1 MARFFIDRPIFAWV
15 LAIITMLAGIVA
27 VLTLPIAQHPTIA
40 PPAIAITANYPGA
53 SSKTLEDTV
62 TQVIEQKMKGLDR
75 LSYIASTSEST
86 GSVTITLTFET
97 GTDPDTAQVQVQNKL
112 SLATPLLPQEV
123 QQQGV
128 QVAKSAANYLNVL
141 AFISEDG
148 KLSGSDLSDYVAAN
162 VQDPISRVDGVGDTL
177 LFGSQYA
184 MRLWLD
190 PAKLNSFKLTPLDV
204 KAAVQAQNAQVS
216 AGQLGGL
223 PAVPGQQL
231 NATITAQTRLKTA
244 EEFEAILLRTQAD
257 GSAVRLRDVARVEL
271 GSEGY
276 TSVARFNG
284 KPAAGLA
291 IKLATGANAL
301 ATVKGI
307 DAKLEELSRFFP
319 PGVKVIKP
327 YDTTP
332 FVRISIEEVIKTLV
346 EAVVLVFLVMYLFLQ
361 NFRATLIPTI
371 AVPVVLMGTF
381 GVLAAFGYSLNTLTM
396 LAMVLA
402 IGLLVDDAI
411 VVVENVERVMSEEGL
426 SPLEA
431 TRKSM
436 GQITGALVGVA
447 LVLAAVFVPMAFFGG
462 STGVIY
468 RQFTV
473 TIVSAMTL
481 SVLVAMILTP
491 ALCATLLKPVAKGH
505 ALATTGFFG
514 AFNRAFDR
522 GNRRYQGVVR
532 HMLGRGWRYMAGYAV
547 LVAVVA
553 LVFSKI
559 PAGFLPE
566 EDQGTLFTLVQLPPG
581 ATQARTLEVL
591 EQVDHHFLVEQKDA
605 VDSIFSVAGFSFAG
619 SGQNAGFAFVKLKPW
634 GDRVR
639 PELKAAAVANRAMA
653 VLSTIRNASVFA
665 IVPPAVSELGNA
677 SGFDLMLQDR
687 ANLGHAA
694 LMQAR
699 NQLLGALMKEPG
711 LVAVRPNG
719 MEDAPEFRL
728 DIDEHK
734 VGALGLTMS
743 DVNTTFSTAWGSNY
757 VNDFI
762 DRGRVKKV
770 FLQADAPFRML
781 PGDIDHWFVRN
792 AAGTMVPFSA
802 FATAGW
808 TSGSPRLERYN
819 GVPSVEILG
828 MALPGAMSS
837 GQALDLVERHAA
849 ALPAGIGYEWTGV
862 SRQEREAGGQAGLL
876 YAVSILVVFLCLAA
890 LYESW
895 SIPFSVILVVPLG
908 VLGTLLGAV
917 LTWKMNDVYF
927 QVGLLTTVGLASK
940 NAILIVEF
948 AKELH
953 AKGMSTLDAAI
964 AAARLRLRPI
974 LMTSLAFIL
983 GVLPLMVSKG
993 AGAGAQNALG
1003 TAVVGGMVSGTV
1015 LAIFFV
1021 PLFYVVVQGL
1031 FGRAKAP
1038 AVTPGEGGTSTS
1050 TSTGTGNG
1058 TDTPT
1063 TPLLNEGH

>member
-15 LAIITMLAGIVA
+15 LAIIVMLAGVMAIKI
-27 VLTLPIAQHPTIA
+27 LPIAQYPSIA
-40 PPAIAITANYPGA
+40 PPAIAISANYPGA
-53 SSKTLEDTV
+53 SAKTLEDTV
-62 TQVIEQKMKGLDR
+62 TQVIEQKMKGLNQ
-75 LSYIASTSEST
+75 LAYMASTSEST
-86 GSVTITLTFET
+86 GSVTITLTFEN

-112 SLATPLLPQEV
+112 ALATPLLPQEV

-128 QVAKSAANYLNVL
+128 QVTKSANNFLNVL
-141 AFISEDG
+141 AFVSQDG
-148 KLSGSDLSDYVAAN
+148 KLSASDLSDYVAAN
-162 VQDPISRVDGVGDTL
+162 VQEAISRVEGVGDTT

-184 MRLWLD
+184 MRIWLD
-190 PAKLNSFKLTPLDV
+190 PSKLNSFKLTPLDV
-204 KAAVQAQNAQVS
+204 KNAIQAQNAQVS

-223 PAVPGQQL
+223 PSVQSQQL

-244 EEFEAILLRTQAD
+244 PEFEAILLRTQAD
-257 GSAVRLRDVARVEL
+257 GSAVRLRDVARIEL
-271 GSEGY
+271 GSESY
-276 TSVARFNG
+276 ALQSRFNG

-301 ATVKGI
+301 DTVRGI
-307 DAKLEELSRFFP
+307 DAKLDELRKFFP
-319 PGVKVIKP
+319 TGVEVIKP

-332 FVRISIEEVIKTLV
+332 FVRISIEEVVKTLI
-346 EAVVLVFLVMYLFLQ
+346 EAVVLVFVVMYLFLQ

-371 AVPVVLMGTF
+371 AVPVVLLGTF

-481 SVLVAMILTP
+481 SVLVAFVLTP

-514 AFNRAFDR
+514 AFNRFFDR
-522 GNRRYQGVVR
+522 SNRGYQGVVR
-532 HMLGRGWRYMAGYAV
+532 HMIGRGWRYMAGYAV
-547 LVAVVA
+547 LTLIVGF
-553 LVFSKI
+553 VFTKV
-559 PAGFLPE
+559 PAGFLPD
-566 EDQGTLFTLVQLPPG
+566 EDQGSLFTLVQLPPG
-581 ATQARTLEVL
+581 ATQDRTLKVL
-591 EQVDHHFLVEQKDA
+591 EQVEHHFLVDQKDA
-605 VDSIFSVAGFSFAG
+605 VDSIFTVAGFSFAG
-619 SGQNAGFAFVKLKPW
+619 SGQNSGFAFVKLKPW
-634 GDRVR
+634 SERTR
-639 PELKAAAVANRAMA
+639 PELKAAAVAN
-653 VLSTIRNASVFA
+653 NAIKHFLPLRDATVFA
-665 IVPPAVSELGNA
+665 FAPPAVSELGNA

-687 ANLGHAA
+687 ANLGHEA

-728 DIDEHK
+728 EIDEHK
-734 VGALGLTMS
+734 AGALGLTMA
-743 DVNTTFSTAWGSNY
+743 DVNNTFSAAWGSSY

-762 DRGRVKKV
+762 DNGRVKKV

-792 AAGTMVPFSA
+792 ASGAMVPFSA
-802 FATAGW
+802 FAQAGW
-808 TSGSPRLERYN
+808 SSGSPRLERYN
-819 GVPSVEILG
+819 GVPSVEIMG
-828 MALPGAMSS
+828 MALPGTLSS

-849 ALPAGIGYEWTGV
+849 ELPPGIGYEWTGV
-862 SRQEREAGGQAGLL
+862 SRQERAAGSQAMLL
-876 YAVSILVVFLCLAA
+876 YAASLLVVFLCLAA

-895 SIPFSVILVVPLG
+895 SIPLSVILVVPLG
-908 VLGTLLGAV
+908 VLGTLVGAV

-927 QVGLLTTVGLASK
+927 QVGLLTTIGLASK

-948 AKELH
+948 AKDLVAQGVGLVE
-953 AKGMSTLDAAI
+953 AAI
-964 AAARLRLRPI
+964 TAARMRLRPI

-983 GVLPLMVSKG
+983 GVLPLMLGKG

-1021 PLFYVVVQGL
+1021 PLFFVVVRRL
-1031 FGRAKAP
+1031 FDKRPKAATAP
-1038 AVTPGEGGTSTS
+1038 TQPH
-1050 TSTGTGNG
+1050 
-1058 TDTPT
+1058 TDTP
-1063 TPLLNEGH
+1063 LLEGH

>member
-1 MARFFIDRPIFAWV
+1 
-15 LAIITMLAGIVA
+15 
-27 VLTLPIAQHPTIA
+27 
-40 PPAIAITANYPGA
+40 
-53 SSKTLEDTV
+53 
-62 TQVIEQKMKGLDR
+62 
-75 LSYIASTSEST
+75 
-86 GSVTITLTFET
+86 VTITLTFKN

-112 SLATPLLPQEV
+112 ALATPLLPQEV

-128 QVAKSAANYLNVL
+128 QVTKSANNFLNVL
-141 AFISEDG
+141 AFVSEDG

-162 VQDPISRVDGVGDTL
+162 VQDPISRVEGVGDTT

-184 MRLWLD
+184 MRIWLD
-190 PAKLNSFKLTPLDV
+190 PSKLNSFNLTPLDV
-204 KAAVQAQNAQVS
+204 KTAIQAQNAQVS

-223 PAVPGQQL
+223 PSAANQQL
-231 NATITAQTRLKTA
+231 NATITAQTRMKTA
-244 EEFEAILLRTQAD
+244 EEFATILLRTQTNGA
-257 GSAVRLRDVARVEL
+257 AVRLGDVARIEL
-271 GSEGY
+271 GGESY
-276 TSVARFNG
+276 AVVAHFNG

-301 ATVKGI
+301 NTVKAV
-307 DAKLEELSRFFP
+307 DAKLAELSKFLP
-319 PGVKVIKP
+319 PGVKIIKP

-332 FVRISIEEVIKTLV
+332 FVRISIQEVVKTLV
-346 EAVVLVFLVMYLFLQ
+346 EAVALVFLVMYLFLQ

-426 SPLEA
+426 PPLEA

-491 ALCATLLKPVAKGH
+491 ALCATLLKPVEKGH
-505 ALATTGFFG
+505 GLTNTGVFG
-514 AFNRAFDR
+514 IFNRAFDR
-522 GNRRYQGVVR
+522 SNRGYQSLVQRMLKHGWR
-532 HMLGRGWRYMAGYAV
+532 WMLGYAM
-547 LVAVVA
+547 VVMVVGF
-553 LVFSKI
+553 VFTKI
-559 PAGFLPE
+559 PVGFLPD
-566 EDQGTLFTLVQLPPG
+566 EDQGTLFALVQLPPG
-581 ATQARTLEVL
+581 ATQSNTEKVL
-591 EQVDHHFLVEQKDA
+591 EQVQQHFLVDQKDA
-605 VDSIFSVAGFSFAG
+605 VDSVFSVAGFSFAG
-619 SGQNAGFAFVKLKPW
+619 SGQNTGLAFIKLKPW
-634 GDRVR
+634 DERIAPG
-639 PELKAAAVANRAMA
+639 LKAQAVANKAMMA
-653 VLSTIRNASVFA
+653 LSQIRNASVFA
-665 IVPPAVSELGNA
+665 FAPPAVSELGNA

-719 MEDAPEFRL
+719 MEDTPEFRL

-734 VGALGLTMS
+734 AGALGLSMS
-743 DVNTTFSTAWGSNY
+743 DINNTFSVAWGSSY
-757 VNDFI
+757 VNDFL
-762 DRGRVKKV
+762 DKGRVKKV
-770 FLQADAPFRML
+770 FLQADAPYRMV
-781 PGDIDHWFVRN
+781 PEDIDKWFVRN
-792 AAGTMVPFSA
+792 SSGTMVPFSV
-802 FATAGW
+802 FSTSSW
-808 TSGSPRLERYN
+808 TTGSPRLERYN
-819 GVPSVEILG
+819 GVPSVEIMG
-828 MALPGAMSS
+828 MALPGALSS
-837 GQALDLVERHAA
+837 GQALDLVERLAA
-849 ALPAGIGYEWTGV
+849 ELPAGIGFEWTGV
-862 SRQEREAGGQAGLL
+862 SRQEREASGQAMLL

-895 SIPFSVILVVPLG
+895 SIPFSVLLVVPLG
-908 VLGTLLGAV
+908 VLGTLAAAV

-948 AKELH
+948 AKDLH
-953 AKGMSTLDAAI
+953 AHGMSLVEAAI
-964 AAARLRLRPI
+964 TAARMRLRPI

-1003 TAVVGGMVSGTV
+1003 TAVVGGMLSGTV

-1021 PLFYVVVQGL
+1021 PLFFVIVQKL
-1031 FGRAKAP
+1031 FDSAKHVPDVA
-1038 AVTPGEGGTSTS
+1038 TPVF
-1050 TSTGTGNG
+1050 
-1058 TDTPT
+1058 TPV
-1063 TPLLNEGH
+1063 LSEGH

>member
-15 LAIITMLAGIVA
+15 LAIITMLGGVAA
-27 VLTLPIAQHPTIA
+27 VLTLPIAQYPAIA
-40 PPAIAITANYPGA
+40 PPSISISASYPGA
-53 SSKTLEDTV
+53 SSTTLEDTV

-75 LSYIASTSEST
+75 LSYMASTSESS
-86 GSVTITLTFET
+86 GSVTITLTFEN

-128 QVAKSAANYLNVL
+128 QVTKSTTNFLNVL
-141 AFISEDG
+141 AFVSEDG
-148 KLSGSDLSDYVAAN
+148 KLNDSDLSDYVAAN
-162 VQDPISRVDGVGDTL
+162 VQDPISRVEGVGDTI

-184 MRLWLD
+184 MRIWLD
-190 PAKLNSFKLTPLDV
+190 PNKLSSFNLTPLDV
-204 KAAVQAQNAQVS
+204 KAAIQAQNAQVS

-223 PAVPGQQL
+223 PSHTNQQL
-231 NATITAQTRLKTA
+231 NATITAQTRMKTA
-244 EEFEAILLRTQAD
+244 EEFAGILLRTQGNGA
-257 GSAVRLRDVARVEL
+257 AVRLRDVARVEL
-271 GSEGY
+271 GGESY
-276 TSVARFNG
+276 AVIARFNG
-284 KPAAGLA
+284 MPAAGLA

-301 ATVKGI
+301 DTVKAV
-307 DAKLEELSRFFP
+307 DAKLAELGKFFP

-332 FVRISIEEVIKTLV
+332 FVRISIQEVVKTLA
-346 EAVVLVFLVMYLFLQ
+346 EAVLLVFAVMYLFLQ

-371 AVPVVLMGTF
+371 AVPVVLLGTF
-381 GVLAAFGYSLNTLTM
+381 GVLSAFGYSINTLTM

-426 SPLEA
+426 SPHDA

-436 GQITGALVGVA
+436 GQISGALVGVA

-468 RQFTV
+468 RQFTI

-491 ALCATLLKPVAKGH
+491 ALCATLLKPVHKGH
-505 ALATTGFFG
+505 ELTNKGFFG
-514 AFNRAFDR
+514 AFNRAFNRSNRGYQSTVQRMLKHDR
-522 GNRRYQGVVR
+522 RWMV
-532 HMLGRGWRYMAGYAV
+532 GYAV
-547 LVAVVA
+547 LVLAVSF
-553 LVFSKI
+553 VFTKI

-566 EDQGTLFTLVQLPPG
+566 EDQGTLFAIVQLPPG
-581 ATQARTLEVL
+581 TTQSNTVKVM
-591 EQVDHHFLVEQKDA
+591 EQVQHHFLEEQKDA
-605 VDSIFSVAGFSFAG
+605 VASIFSVAGFSFAG
-619 SGQNAGFAFVKLKPW
+619 SGQNTGFAFIKLKPW
-634 GDRVR
+634 EERTT
-639 PELKAAAVANRAMA
+639 PELKAQAVANRAMA
-653 VLSTIRNASVFA
+653 ALSQIRNASVFA
-665 IVPPAVSELGNA
+665 FAPPAVSELGNA

-687 ANLGHAA
+687 ANLGHEA

-699 NQLLGALMKEPG
+699 NQLLAALTKEPG

-734 VGALGLTMS
+734 AGALGLSMS
-743 DVNTTFSTAWGSNY
+743 DINNTFSVAWGSSY
-757 VNDFI
+757 VNDFL
-762 DRGRVKKV
+762 DKGRVKKV
-770 FLQADAPFRML
+770 FLQADAPYRML
-781 PGDIDHWFVRN
+781 PEDIDNWYVRN
-792 AAGTMVPFSA
+792 SSGSMVPFSA
-802 FATAGW
+802 FSTSSW
-808 TSGSPRLERYN
+808 TTGSPRLERYN

-837 GQALDLVERHAA
+837 GQALDLVERHVAD
-849 ALPAGIGYEWTGV
+849 LPDGIGFEWTGV
-862 SRQEREAGGQAGLL
+862 SRQEREAGGHAMLL

-895 SIPFSVILVVPLG
+895 SIPFSVLLVVPLG
-908 VLGTLLGAV
+908 VLGTLIAAM
-917 LTWKMNDVYF
+917 LTWQMNDVYF

-948 AKELH
+948 AKDLH
-953 AKGMSTLDAAI
+953 AHGMSLIESAVT
-964 AAARLRLRPI
+964 AARMRLRPI
-974 LMTSLAFIL
+974 LMTSLAFAL
-983 GVLPLMVSKG
+983 GVLPLMLNKG

-1003 TAVVGGMVSGTV
+1003 AAVVGGMVSSTI

-1021 PLFYVVVQGL
+1021 PLFFVIVQKL
-1031 FGRAKAP
+1031 FGRKAYVP
-1038 AVTPGEGGTSTS
+1038 AAAPVIP
-1050 TSTGTGNG
+1050 
-1058 TDTPT
+1058 
-1063 TPLLNEGH
+1063 EGH